1 MKTPKKDLKNEID
14 NVVFPAE
21 SYPSPGPDPTDAAA
35 NVGDKTMLQLWNEHL
50 AKMMAAREKFGVEGA
65 NRMGLKNMTF
75 EEFKKEYNRKR
86 PPTKEQ
92 MEQKAEE
99 QQKRMASMRLAKN
112 I

>member
-1 MKTPKKDLKNEID
+1 M
-14 NVVFPAE
+14 
-21 SYPSPGPDPTDAAA
+21 
-35 NVGDKTMLQLWNEHL
+35 EHMR
-50 AKMMAAREKFGVEGA
+50 KMMEAASKYGIEGA

-75 EEFKKEYNRKR
+75 EEFKKEYNKKR